1 MSPVGFSRRA
11 MFHRSAG
18 AALQEAAGFFFVVSF
33 GQGDALFCAPMREN
47 EQGAARGERP
57 EGRIRFIKCCGAAAA
72 SLVHDGDGRPNALP
86 HPF

>member
-33 GQGDALFCAPMREN
+33 GQGDALFLCQN

-72 SLVHDGDGRPNALP
+72 SLVHDGNGRPNALP